1 MVWKCKL
8 PKMYNQ
14 KDSMQLF
21 WLKNFLG
28 ALNIPIKHIHDI
40 EHWVIFQMFLKK
52 SINQVQ
58 QWCQDFELTFIDSA
72 DNKSTK
78 GEMAPRLRTI
88 FRPSGWKHILCNA
101 PAALAWSFSSFDE
114 INSTYI
120 IICFLHTWEI
130 INNRIEP
137 WITMV

>member
-1 MVWKCKL
+1 
-8 PKMYNQ
+8 MYHQ
-14 KDSMQLF
+14 KNSMQLF
-21 WLKNFLG
+21 WFKNFLG

-40 EHWVIFQMFLKK
+40 EHWVIFQMFKK
-52 SINQVQ
+52 INKPGATTVSRF
-58 QWCQDFELTFIDSA
+58 WKLTFIDSA

-101 PAALAWSFSSFDE
+101 PAAFAWSFSSFDE